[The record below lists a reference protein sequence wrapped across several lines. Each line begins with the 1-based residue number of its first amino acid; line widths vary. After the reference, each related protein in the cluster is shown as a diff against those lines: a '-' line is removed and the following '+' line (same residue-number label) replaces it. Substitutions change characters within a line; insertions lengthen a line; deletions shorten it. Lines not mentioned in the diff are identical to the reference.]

1 MSNRYNLLA
10 RCSFTDKALKSLKRI
25 LDWDPKMKWMPDGR
39 YVISTSNGGRV
50 LKVEDFLLSH
60 D

>member
-1 MSNRYNLLA
+1 MSNRYF
-10 RCSFTDKALKSLKRI
+10 SFTDKALKSLKRI
-25 LDWDPKMKWMPDGR
+25 LDWDPKMKRMPDGR
-39 YVISTSNGGRV
+39 YVTSTSNGGRV

>member
-1 MSNRYNLLA
+1 MSNRYF
-10 RCSFTDKALKSLKRI
+10 SFTDKALKSLKRI